1 MHVCVRDTLM
11 YVIKYIDEC
20 WGTLEALLKFL
31 ARIPAKCNS
40 KARVCPLE
48 LLTSVSPYR
57 GWTKG
62 PYWEFE
68 QQGDNSCVLYVLLF
82 TVLISIVNWHF
93 VTPRWQACHSTVL
106 MPLLSLICLLVNTRP
121 APDQGALFLVIGPS
135 LSVCL
140 CGSVCVRIHSPV
152 NKLFVRPWK
161 RPSPSRLISSLETR
175 PWVAT
180 KTAIDPNIRAYADD
194 IKNLTRINDTDCLT
208 HLSPRET
215 REGSIAQSLNSFW
228 ETLERAF
235 ENLTAW

>member
-1 MHVCVRDTLM
+1 MHL
-11 YVIKYIDEC
+11 KC
-20 WGTLEALLKFL
+20 WCTYEALLKFP
-31 ARIPAKCNS
+31 ARIPAKWNS
-40 KARVCPLE
+40 KACVCPLQQ
-48 LLTSVSPYR
+48 LTSFSPYKGR
-57 GWTKG
+57 TKG

-68 QQGDNSCVLYVLLF
+68 QRGDNACVLYVLLF

-93 VTPRWQACHSTVL
+93 VTPWWQACHSTVL

-140 CGSVCVRIHSPV
+140 CESLCLCVQIHNPV

-161 RPSPSRLISSLETR
+161 RPSPSHLISPLETR

-180 KTAIDPNIRAYADD
+180 KTTIDPNIRVFGDD
-194 IKNLTRINDTDCLT
+194 IKNLTRTNDTDCLT

-215 REGSIAQSLNSFW
+215 EVAEGSIPQFVNTFFSCL
-228 ETLERAF
+228 
-235 ENLTAW
+235 

>member
-1 MHVCVRDTLM
+1 MNV
-11 YVIKYIDEC
+11 KE
-20 WGTLEALLKFL
+20 LEALWKHYKN

-68 QQGDNSCVLYVLLF
+68 QQEDNSCVLYVLLF

-140 CGSVCVRIHSPV
+140 CGSICVRIHSPV
-152 NKLFVRPWK
+152 NKWLVRPWK
-161 RPSPSRLISSLETR
+161 RPSPSCLISPLGDPSLSR
-175 PWVAT
+175 NKDGDRSKYPSVCRW
-180 KTAIDPNIRAYADD
+180 
-194 IKNLTRINDTDCLT
+194 
-208 HLSPRET
+208 H
-215 REGSIAQSLNSFW
+215 
-228 ETLERAF
+228 
-235 ENLTAW
+235 